1 MRASVYEVAHAEA
14 LKSRETFRLGAVVV
28 RRRTIVS
35 KGHNR
40 NHNRCGLSSI
50 HAEMDALWKARSV
63 KRATVVVVRVRKDGV
78 TLACSKPCHAC
89 EKALKRARVLKV
101 IYTTGC
107 DQHPFRTLILNS

>member
-1 MRASVYEVAHAEA
+1 MLKKSLPA
-14 LKSRETFRLGAVVV
+14 LLCLLLQLIDNAAFVCAGSF
-28 RRRTIVS
+28 
-35 KGHNR
+35 
-40 NHNRCGLSSI
+40 
-50 HAEMDALWKARSV
+50 
-63 KRATVVVVRVRKDGV
+63 KDGV